1 MQPVL
6 TSLKLS
12 RTSYFMKKVVGGI
25 LNIGLNYVF
34 FFNYIWMEE
43 PGGLRSIGSQRVGHD

>member
-12 RTSYFMKKVVGGI
+12 RTSYLMKKVVGGI
-25 LNIGLNYVF
+25 LNLGLSYVF
-34 FFNYIWMEE
+34 FKLYMDVGACWAEVH
-43 PGGLRSIGSQRVGHD
+43 RVTKSWT